1 MTFQSPGEDSPTLQ
15 INSSTALVPAAIAV
29 DWIVPG
35 VDDGDMQ
42 AIAWQRAKDA
52 WLDSKRRKSGSDNT
66 VRAYQNDW
74 TQFFMFCGK
83 APWNVSSRDADE
95 WIRQLE
101 SPGEDSSSRPVS
113 QSSINRKLAALSS
126 FYQFVIDKFTF
137 VGRDQIERTIY
148 IDGHGNAR
156 NNPFRKPDRFKVDQ
170 YNHSDPM
177 SVDTVKKVLQAIN
190 TGSLTGS
197 RDYALLICYLYTG
210 RRSSEIANLRWED
223 IQVDQVKGKY
233 YYDWQG
239 KGGKGR
245 QDELPPPAYHA
256 ITNFLRVNGRLET
269 ISANDYIF
277 RAVYGDRAARLPNV
291 SQSPGEDSPNR
302 PISGSMINRIV
313 KRHFVKAGVPGDK
326 IHTHTLRH
334 TAAHLRYRDGEGQ
347 DMLAI
352 SRFLNHS
359 SVAITQIYLS
369 KMRKPVDTGWTEVAE
384 QLSML

>member
-1 MTFQSPGEDSPTLQ
+1 MSATIPQTT
-15 INSSTALVPAAIAV
+15 STDIIVARPAALGSM

-74 TQFFMFCGK
+74 TQFFMFAGK
-83 APWNVSSRDADE
+83 APWNISSRDADE
-95 WIRQLE
+95 WIRHLQE
-101 SPGEDSSSRPVS
+101 TGTGE
-113 QSSINRKLAALSS
+113 SSINRKLAALSS

-148 IDGHGNAR
+148 IDTHGNAR
-156 NNPFRKPDRFKVDQ
+156 NNPFRKPERFKVDQ
-170 YNHSDPM
+170 YNHSSPM
-177 SVDTVKKVLQAIN
+177 SVETVRKVLKAIN
-190 TGSLTGS
+190 PKSLTGS
-197 RDYALLICYLYTG
+197 RDYALILTYIYTG

-223 IQVDQVKGKY
+223 LEVDEVKGRY
-233 YYDWQG
+233 YYKWMG

-245 QDELPPPAYHA
+245 TDELPPPAYHA
-256 ITNFLRVNGRLET
+256 IVNFLRVTGRLET
-269 ISANDYIF
+269 IQAKDYIF
-277 RAVYGDRAARLPNV
+277 RAVYSDRAARLPNV
-291 SQSPGEDSPNR
+291 TGQLEPNR

-313 KRHFVKAGVPGDK
+313 KRHFVHAGVPAEQ

-347 DMLAI
+347 DLLEI

-369 KMRKPVDTGWTEVAE
+369 KMKKPVDSGWTEVE
-384 QLSML
+384 QLLMF

>member
-1 MTFQSPGEDSPTLQ
+1 MTAPQTTT
-15 INSSTALVPAAIAV
+15 STDIIVARPAALGSM

-52 WLDSKRRKSGSDNT
+52 WLDSKRRKSGSANT

-74 TQFFMFCGK
+74 TQFFMHAGK
-83 APWNVSSRDADE
+83 APWNISSRDADE
-95 WIRQLE
+95 WIRHLQE
-101 SPGEDSSSRPVS
+101 TGTGE
-113 QSSINRKLAALSS
+113 SSINRKLAALSS

-148 IDGHGNAR
+148 IDSNGNAR
-156 NNPFRKPDRFKVDQ
+156 NNPFRKPERFKVDQ

-177 SVDTVKKVLQAIN
+177 SVDTVKKALQAIN
-190 TGSLTGS
+190 TSSLTGS

-256 ITNFLRVNGRLET
+256 ITNFLRVNGRLEV
-269 ISANDYIF
+269 IGPKDYIF
-277 RAVYGDRAARLPNV
+277 QAVYSDRACRLPNV
-291 SQSPGEDSPNR
+291 RPEQLAANR

-313 KRHFVKAGVPGDK
+313 KRHFVKAGVPADK

-384 QLSML
+384 QLSMI

>member
-1 MTFQSPGEDSPTLQ
+1 MLLQSPGEDSPTIQ
-15 INSSTALVPAAIAV
+15 ISSSTALVPAAIAV

-52 WLDSKRRKSGSDNT
+52 WLSKCRSVNT

-74 TQFFMFCGK
+74 TQFFMFAGK
-83 APWNVSSRDADE
+83 APWNVSSLDALA
-95 WIRQLE
+95 WISDLE
-101 SPGEDSSSRPVS
+101 AHGTS
-113 QSSINRKLAALSS
+113 QSSINRKLAGLSS

-148 IDGHGNAR
+148 IDSHGNAR

-190 TGSLTGS
+190 TNSLTGS

-223 IQVDQVKGKY
+223 IEVDQVKGKY

-256 ITNFLRVNGRLET
+256 IINFLRVNGRLET
-269 ISANDYIF
+269 IEPKDYIF
-277 RAVYGDRAARLPNV
+277 QAVYSDRAARLPNV
-291 SQSPGEDSPNR
+291 RPEQLAANR

-384 QLSML
+384 QLAML

>member
-1 MTFQSPGEDSPTLQ
+1 MTAPQT
-15 INSSTALVPAAIAV
+15 STSTDIIVARPAALGSM

-74 TQFFMFCGK
+74 TQFFMFAGK
-83 APWNVSSRDADE
+83 APWNISSRDADA
-95 WIRQLE
+95 WIKDLQE
-101 SPGEDSSSRPVS
+101 TGIGE
-113 QSSINRKLAALSS
+113 SSINRKLAALSS

-148 IDGHGNAR
+148 IDSNGSAR

-190 TGSLTGS
+190 TSSLTGS
-197 RDYALLICYLYTG
+197 RDHALLICYLYTG

-269 ISANDYIF
+269 IEPKDYIF
-277 RAVYGDRAARLPNV
+277 QAVYSDRAARLPNV
-291 SQSPGEDSPNR
+291 RPEQLAANR

-313 KRHFVKAGVPGDK
+313 KRHFVKAGVPADK

-369 KMRKPVDTGWTEVAE
+369 KMKKPVDTGWTEVAE
-384 QLSML
+384 QLAML